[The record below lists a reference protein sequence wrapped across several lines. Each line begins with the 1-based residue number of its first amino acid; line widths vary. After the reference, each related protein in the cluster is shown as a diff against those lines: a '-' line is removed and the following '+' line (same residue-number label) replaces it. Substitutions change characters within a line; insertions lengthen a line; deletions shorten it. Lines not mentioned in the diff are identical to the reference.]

1 MVDSAV
7 SVQLAERMNKNS
19 EEHIV
24 NLSWATHHKVK
35 AQNGDSSA
43 RSGAIAVIIGL
54 TGPLDTEQ
62 LLDAL
67 PLPGHKP
74 KQGQTSVMH
83 DKANAR
89 DAKTRDAPFSE
100 PTSPRSEAS
109 NENVDEDP
117 SYAYSLHKESLSA
130 SIRSVS
136 VRSDRHSKPKPTY
149 AESPARHLS
158 SLATTSPER
167 RLSHTL
173 TTPERSPPARRPV
186 WPPAHSR
193 PSTVVS
199 SRIRPRLRLLFSGW
213 ACTRGP
219 PPTRTTELPPHGT
232 ILLRSSI
239 RVTFHSFSFTPSVV
253 QGSIQFPPTGNAGNK
268 RYHVRICRA
277 ANVPEFNVEPMQ
289 KSKCANLSVFSTC
302 RASIAEC
309 LQPDSVVELRVEA
322 KPRQLAMRTPLT
334 TLEDSVKS

>member
-1 MVDSAV
+1 MRAPRSLEDTTLLLEEPFASSFTGQEDIAKTVLLALFQKTEKMVQAAPGGPEAAAAWLNMAFEANPRDQRRFSSRA
-7 SVQLAERMNKNS
+7 SRESRIAS
-19 EEHIV
+19 
-24 NLSWATHHKVK
+24 SFVK
-35 AQNGDSSA
+35 FYWCLYSQQ
-43 RSGAIAVIIGL
+43 
-54 TGPLDTEQ
+54 DTEQ

-74 KQGQTSVMH
+74 KQGQTS
-83 DKANAR
+83 
-89 DAKTRDAPFSE
+89 

-173 TTPERSPPARRPV
+173 TTPERSPSARRPV

-199 SRIRPRLRLLFSGW
+199 DSPEGETDAPVPAIPRPYGCLIDFACHSLDGHARGALRQ
-213 ACTRGP
+213 R
-219 PPTRTTELPPHGT
+219 
-232 ILLRSSI
+232 
-239 RVTFHSFSFTPSVV
+239 
-253 QGSIQFPPTGNAGNK
+253 
-268 RYHVRICRA
+268 
-277 ANVPEFNVEPMQ
+277 
-289 KSKCANLSVFSTC
+289 
-302 RASIAEC
+302 
-309 LQPDSVVELRVEA
+309 
-322 KPRQLAMRTPLT
+322 
-334 TLEDSVKS
+334 

>member
-1 MVDSAV
+1 MRAPRSLEDTTLLLEEPFASSFTGQEDIAKTVLLALFQKTAKK
-7 SVQLAERMNKNS
+7 VQAAPGGPEAAAAWLNMAFE
-19 EEHIV
+19 V
-24 NLSWATHHKVK
+24 NPRDQRRFSSRASRESRIASSFVK
-35 AQNGDSSA
+35 FYWCLYSQQ
-43 RSGAIAVIIGL
+43 
-54 TGPLDTEQ
+54 DTEQ

-199 SRIRPRLRLLFSGW
+199 DSPEGETDAPVPAIPRPYG
-213 ACTRGP
+213 
-219 PPTRTTELPPHGT
+219 
-232 ILLRSSI
+232 
-239 RVTFHSFSFTPSVV
+239 
-253 QGSIQFPPTGNAGNK
+253 
-268 RYHVRICRA
+268 
-277 ANVPEFNVEPMQ
+277 
-289 KSKCANLSVFSTC
+289 
-302 RASIAEC
+302 C
-309 LQPDSVVELRVEA
+309 LI
-322 KPRQLAMRTPLT
+322 
-334 TLEDSVKS
+334 